1 VQRELCPCPIHREL
15 LLASSFT
22 KVNLSRTYMHSSLQ
36 SLFLMQRGDSAV
48 EMESLVQRSASSTS
62 ALTSFSGAR
71 SSDGAYGAVID
82 AHNLHKTY
90 LMGVEGVAA
99 VRGISFSIQP
109 GEFVLLY
116 GTSGGGKTTLLNII
130 GLIDQPT
137 KGRLRVCGVDVR
149 ESTSDSVY
157 ARTRLENIGFVFQAF
172 NLVSSLS
179 AVENVELPMALLGK
193 LDAGERRLRA
203 MQLLQS
209 VGMASRASHLPSQMS
224 GGEQQRVTIAR
235 AIANNPKLL
244 ILDEPT
250 GDLDTQ
256 NTEIVLRLL
265 LDLNVSSGI
274 TVLMVSHDVAL
285 RGIADRVLHLR
296 DGKLTKEEVVR
307 LDAKQEFRRRIAAT
321 EHEPGSLFGAL
332 PGVAGLQEGEV
343 CVVKKSAL
351 EYKVL
356 EHHNMMWS
364 AMQQG
369 GKAAAH

>member
-1 VQRELCPCPIHREL
+1 
-15 LLASSFT
+15 
-22 KVNLSRTYMHSSLQ
+22 
-36 SLFLMQRGDSAV
+36 MQGQAAV
-48 EMESLVQRSASSTS
+48 EMAPLVGSRASS
-62 ALTSFSGAR
+62 LSFSE
-71 SSDGAYGAVID
+71 SSSYTSSVHDAAGDVPYGAVIE

-99 VRGISFSIQP
+99 IRGISFSVQP

-116 GTSGGGKTTLLNII
+116 GTSGGGKTTMLNII

-137 KGRLRVCGVDVR
+137 KGRLRVCGIDVK
-149 ESTSDSVY
+149 EGTSDGLL
-157 ARTRLENIGFVFQAF
+157 ARTRLANIGFVFQAF
-172 NLVSSLS
+172 NLISSLT
-179 AVENVELPMALLGK
+179 AIENVELPMALMGK
-193 LDAGERRLRA
+193 LDANERRSRA
-203 MQLLQS
+203 LQLLEN
-209 VGMASRASHLPSQMS
+209 VGMGARSHHLPSQLS

-285 RGIADRVLHLR
+285 RSIADRVLHLR
-296 DGKLTKEEVVR
+296 DGKLTKEEVVNV
-307 LDAKQEFRRRIAAT
+307 DMKQEFRRRISETAQS
-321 EHEPGSLFGAL
+321 PGSLFGVL
-332 PGVAGLQEGEV
+332 PGVAGLGEGEV

-356 EHHNMMWS
+356 EHHHKLCT

-369 GKAAAH
+369 GKAVARESK

>member
-1 VQRELCPCPIHREL
+1 MTSL
-15 LLASSFT
+15 LQNSDASS
-22 KVNLSRTYMHSSLQ
+22 VP
-36 SLFLMQRGDSAV
+36 
-48 EMESLVQRSASSTS
+48 SSTGLNS
-62 ALTSFSGAR
+62 SSFSGGAAEG
-71 SSDGAYGAVID
+71 GAYGAVID

-99 VRGISFSIQP
+99 IRGISFTVQP

-116 GTSGGGKTTLLNII
+116 GTSGGGKTTMLNII

-149 ESTSDSVY
+149 DGTSERLL
-157 ARTRLENIGFVFQAF
+157 AHTRLENIGFVFQAF
-172 NLVSSLS
+172 NLISSLT
-179 AVENVELPMALLGK
+179 AVENVELPMALMGK
-193 LDAGERRLRA
+193 LDSKQRRCRA
-203 MQLLQS
+203 MQLLES
-209 VGMASRASHLPSQMS
+209 VGMGARADHLPSQLS

-274 TVLMVSHDVAL
+274 TVLMVSHDVGL
-285 RGIADRVLHLR
+285 RSIADRVLHLR
-296 DGKLTKEEVVR
+296 DGKLTKEEVVDR
-307 LDAKQEFRRRIAAT
+307 DCKQEFRRRIAET
-321 EHEPGSLFGAL
+321 LNSPGCLFGAL
-332 PGVAGLQEGEV
+332 PGVEGLQQGEV

-356 EHHNMMWS
+356 EHHRNLWA
-364 AMQQG
+364 AMQQR
-369 GKAAAH
+369 AQRRE

>member
-1 VQRELCPCPIHREL
+1 
-15 LLASSFT
+15 
-22 KVNLSRTYMHSSLQ
+22 
-36 SLFLMQRGDSAV
+36 
-48 EMESLVQRSASSTS
+48 MESLVQRSASSFSSSSSS
-62 ALTSFSGAR
+62 APTSFSGSR
-71 SSDGAYGAVID
+71 SSDGTYGAVID

-149 ESTSDSVY
+149 ESTSDAVY

-193 LDAGERRLRA
+193 LDAAERRLRA

-285 RGIADRVLHLR
+285 RSIADRVLHLR
-296 DGKLTKEEVVR
+296 DGKLTKEEVVCS
-307 LDAKQEFRRRIAAT
+307 DTKQEFRRRIAAT
-321 EHEPGSLFGAL
+321 EHDPGSLFGAL

-356 EHHNMMWS
+356 EHHSLMWS
-364 AMQQG
+364 ATQTRRQG
-369 GKAAAH
+369 SSPLA

>member
-1 VQRELCPCPIHREL
+1 
-15 LLASSFT
+15 
-22 KVNLSRTYMHSSLQ
+22 
-36 SLFLMQRGDSAV
+36 MQGQAAV
-48 EMESLVQRSASSTS
+48 EMAPLVGSRASS
-62 ALTSFSGAR
+62 LSFSE
-71 SSDGAYGAVID
+71 SSSYTSSVRDAAGDVPYGAVIE

-99 VRGISFSIQP
+99 IRGISFSVQP

-116 GTSGGGKTTLLNII
+116 GTSGGGKTTMLNII

-137 KGRLRVCGVDVR
+137 KGRLRVCGVDVK
-149 ESTSDSVY
+149 EGTSDGLL
-157 ARTRLENIGFVFQAF
+157 ARTRLANIGFVFQAF
-172 NLVSSLS
+172 NLISSLT
-179 AVENVELPMALLGK
+179 AIENVELPMALMGK
-193 LDAGERRLRA
+193 LDANERRSRA
-203 MQLLQS
+203 LQLLEN
-209 VGMASRASHLPSQMS
+209 VGMGARSHHLPSQLS

-285 RGIADRVLHLR
+285 RSIADRVLHLR
-296 DGKLTKEEVVR
+296 DGKLTKEEVVNV
-307 LDAKQEFRRRIAAT
+307 DMKQEFRRRISETAQS
-321 EHEPGSLFGAL
+321 PGSLFGVL
-332 PGVAGLQEGEV
+332 PGVAGLGEGEV

-356 EHHNMMWS
+356 EHHHKLCT

-369 GKAAAH
+369 GKAVARESK